1 MSAGF
6 TQVVLEDQAI
16 AQSWIANVKL
26 EIEFAGLAHA
36 RGKREVMSPK
46 HNLLMRHLET
56 SSILE
61 NGFQCKDRNLGDVAS
76 KYLDDAMGR

>member
-1 MSAGF
+1 
-6 TQVVLEDQAI
+6 
-16 AQSWIANVKL
+16 
-26 EIEFAGLAHA
+26 
-36 RGKREVMSPK
+36 MSPK